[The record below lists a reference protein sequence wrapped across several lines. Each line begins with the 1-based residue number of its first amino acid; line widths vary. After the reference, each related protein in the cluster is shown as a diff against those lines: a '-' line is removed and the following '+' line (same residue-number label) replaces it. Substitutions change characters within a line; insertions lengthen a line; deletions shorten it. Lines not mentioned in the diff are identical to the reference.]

1 MAGRFKRQD
10 KQKKS
15 VVRPSYACAHEQRI
29 HKASVIAAKKTVL
42 NIPSYSLKE
51 NEYILLAKGLK
62 FIPSSK
68 ESNVKRLLLKNFD
81 EFARKLTCKFSFDT
95 WENSKFNPF
104 RTSTGYKPDPACG
117 ALENYIDETKLE
129 ISSLLIKQYQDNLTS
144 RERAALTSL
153 KNNRHIVI

>member
-15 VVRPSYACAHEQRI
+15 VVRPSYACAHEQFI
-29 HKASVIAAKKTVL
+29 HKASVIAAKKL
-42 NIPSYSLKE
+42 FSIYPH
-51 NEYILLAKGLK
+51 ILSKKMNTYYKGLK
-62 FIPSSK
+62 FTPSSK

-81 EFARKLTCKFSFDT
+81 EFARKLACKFSFDT